1 MIRSPRVLRPF
12 TVTIIHK
19 TEDENFI
26 PAVIEHVAFDENY
39 GIKQSNKGIAD
50 SDSVLLTIDLLD
62 CGDNR
67 FVDESKY
74 EGKCGTF
81 TIGNE
86 DYFVLGCTDETDF
99 ETLKEKTNVYSITK
113 FSKARPVGSTKVQFL
128 EVYAS

>member
-67 FVDESKY
+67 FVDENKY

-113 FSKARPVGSTKVQFL
+113 FSKARPMGSTKVQFL